1 MRRSTFRLAGSGL
14 SVLSVLILV
23 ILFFPGCSHKAQ
35 QPASSS
41 ESEAPAVPA
50 LNIKNLD
57 TKVKP
62 CMNFYEFADG
72 GWMASNPIPA
82 AYPSWSQFQELAKRN
97 KETLRRLLE
106 KDAADKHAA
115 HGSNE
120 QKLGDFYASCMNTQK
135 IEAEGAKPLNPEF
148 KRIEQ
153 IHDVKSLQAEIARL
167 QSMGI
172 NALFGFGSEQDF
184 KNSSMMIGDAEQGGL
199 GLPNCTYYTK
209 QDAKSKQIREQYV
222 AHVAKMLELLGDPA
236 AKAKAESET
245 VMKLET
251 LLAKSSMTPVEL
263 RNPKAVYHKMDAAH
277 LKRLMPDFSWDS
289 YFEEIGHPLPNSI
302 NIGQPDFFKTV
313 NKALKTEPLADWK
326 TYLKWQLVDAAAP
339 YLSQPFVQEN
349 FNFNGKVLTGTKE
362 ILPRWHR
369 CVNAADGGLGMALG
383 EQYVQEAFPP
393 AAKARALAMV
403 NNLISALRSDISTLS
418 WMGPET
424 KKQAIAKL
432 QLLVKK
438 IGYPEKWRDY
448 SALTITRGPYVDNV
462 FQADLFEFHREV
474 NKINKPVDRTEWQMT
489 PPTVNAY
496 YDPTM
501 NEIVFPAGI
510 LQPPFFNP
518 KADDAVNYG
527 AMGVVIGHEMTHGFD
542 DEGRQ
547 FDAHGNLVNWWTPED
562 LKRFQA
568 RAQCV
573 EKQFDGYQVED
584 GLHENGK
591 LVLGESIA
599 DLGGLAIAYAAFQ
612 QTPEAKSH
620 QKIDGFTPDQR
631 FFLSYGQIW
640 AQNIRP
646 QFARMLVSVDPHP
659 IPRFRVNG
667 PLSNMPAFA
676 QAWDCKSGEPMV
688 RPPQDQCKIW

>member
-14 SVLSVLILV
+14 SVLSVLFLA
-23 ILFFPGCSHKAQ
+23 ILFFPSCSHKTQ

-41 ESEAPAVPA
+41 ESELPAVPA

-57 TKVKP
+57 TKIKP
-62 CMNFYEFADG
+62 CTNFYEFADG

-97 KETLRRLLE
+97 KEILRKILE
-106 KDAADKHAA
+106 KDAANKNAVK
-115 HGSNE
+115 GSNE

-135 IEAEGAKPLNPEF
+135 IEEEGAKPLNPEF
-148 KRIEQ
+148 QRIAE

-167 QSMGI
+167 QSMGV

-222 AHVAKMLELLGDPA
+222 AHVAKMMELLGDPA

-251 LLAKSSMTPVEL
+251 QLAKSSMTPVEL
-263 RNPKAVYHKMDAAH
+263 RNPKAVYHKMDPAQ

-302 NIGQPDFFKTV
+302 NIGQPDFFKAV
-313 NKALKTEPLADWK
+313 NKALKTESLADWK
-326 TYLKWQLVDAAAP
+326 TYLRWQLVDAAAP
-339 YLSQPFVQEN
+339 YLSQAFVQEN
-349 FNFNGKVLTGTKE
+349 FNFNGKTLTGTKE

-369 CVNAADGGLGMALG
+369 CVNATDGGLGMALG

-403 NNLISALRSDISTLS
+403 DNLISALRSDISTLS

-424 KKQAIAKL
+424 RKQAVAKL

-462 FQADLFEFHREV
+462 LQADLFEFHREV

-547 FDAHGNLVNWWTPED
+547 FDAHGNLVNWWTPQD

-631 FFLSYGQIW
+631 FFLGYAQIW

-667 PLSNMPAFA
+667 PLSNMPTFA
-676 QAWDCKSGEPMV
+676 QAWDCKSGEAMV